1 MGVIERWD
9 IKAVTI
15 HYPYYK
21 NVSGGQEWP
30 NK

>member
-1 MGVIERWD
+1 MGVIEMWD

-21 NVSGGQEWP
+21 NVSGGLEWP
-30 NK
+30 DR